1 MNNITFNNLDA
12 IGLASSVAL
21 LTDFISAATVI
32 LV

>member
-1 MNNITFNNLDA
+1 MNNITFSKLDV